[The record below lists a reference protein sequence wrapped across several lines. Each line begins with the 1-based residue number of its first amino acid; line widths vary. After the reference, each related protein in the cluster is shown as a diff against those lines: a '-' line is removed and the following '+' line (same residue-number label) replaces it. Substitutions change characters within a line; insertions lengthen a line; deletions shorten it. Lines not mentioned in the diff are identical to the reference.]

1 MAGLSVVI
9 PALNEAGTLPL
20 LLADLATW
28 PSNLDIL
35 VVDGGSGDATAAVT
49 HHGGARLAEQPC
61 RWPRATAALGDRPGG
76 RPLAAG
82 AACRQPS
89 AHGLGRRRDS
99 GAGAS

>member
-28 PSNLDIL
+28 PGDLEIL

-49 HHGGARLAEQPC
+49 RIGGAGLLRSPVAGRGQQL
-61 RWPRATAALGDRPGG
+61 RWGAAQAHGA
-76 RPLAAG
+76 LAAG

-89 AHGLGRRRDS
+89 AHGLGRRRHS
-99 GAGAS
+99 GAGTS